1 MKKLLPLIAQE
12 AIDVLK
18 EWGIAVK
25 EKEAGRSLD
34 YGVVAEECVREEMK

>member
-1 MKKLLPLIAQE
+1 M
-12 AIDVLK
+12 LK
-18 EWGIAVK
+18 EWGIEAN